1 MITNTTSYYDSST
14 LTSAEY
20 NYKTKSLIVNF
31 KHASYL
37 YEGVEHAD
45 FEAFNQAD
53 SQGKALNQFIKGKY
67 EYDKLVD
74 ENQDIKTELSGLV
87 KNITAPGS
95 LLDELPPADYQ
106 LDN

>member
-1 MITNTTSYYDSST
+1 MRTSTTSHYDSST

-20 NYKTKSLIVNF
+20 NYKTKTLIVNF
-31 KHASYL
+31 NHASYL
-37 YEGVEHAD
+37 YNDVEHAD

-74 ENQDIKTELSGLV
+74 ENIDTKYP
-87 KNITAPGS
+87 KGS
-95 LLDELPPADYQ
+95 LLNELPPADYQ

>member
-1 MITNTTSYYDSST
+1 MITSTTSHYDSST

-20 NYKTKSLIVNF
+20 NYKTKTLIVNF
-31 KHASYL
+31 NHASYL
-37 YEGVEHAD
+37 YNDVEHAD

-53 SQGKALNQFIKGKY
+53 SQGKASNQFIKGKY

-74 ENQDIKTELSGLV
+74 ENIDTKYP
-87 KNITAPGS
+87 KGS
-95 LLDELPPADYQ
+95 LLNELPPADYQ

>member
-1 MITNTTSYYDSST
+1 MRTSTTSHYNSST

-20 NYKTKSLIVNF
+20 DFKAKTLIVNF
-31 KHASYL
+31 NHASYL
-37 YEGVEHAD
+37 YNDVEHAD

-74 ENQDIKTELSGLV
+74 ENIDTKYP
-87 KNITAPGS
+87 KGS
-95 LLDELPPADYQ
+95 LLNELPPADYQ

>member
-1 MITNTTSYYDSST
+1 MITSTTSHYDSST

-20 NYKTKSLIVNF
+20 NYKTKTLIVNF
-31 KHASYL
+31 NHASYL
-37 YEGVEHAD
+37 YNNVEHAD

-74 ENQDIKTELSGLV
+74 ENIDTKYP
-87 KNITAPGS
+87 KGS
-95 LLDELPPADYQ
+95 LLNELPPADYQ

>member
-1 MITNTTSYYDSST
+1 MITNITSHYDSST

-20 NYKTKSLIVNF
+20 NYKTKTLIVNF
-31 KHASYL
+31 NHASYL
-37 YEGVEHAD
+37 YNDVEHAD

-74 ENQDIKTELSGLV
+74 ENVDV
-87 KNITAPGS
+87 KYPKGS
-95 LLDELPPADYQ
+95 LLNELPPADYQ

>member
-31 KHASYL
+31 NHASYL

-74 ENQDIKTELSGLV
+74 ENIDTKYP
-87 KNITAPGS
+87 KGS
-95 LLDELPPADYQ
+95 LLNELPPADYQ